1 MVAMRESKV
10 PRGRDRGHHNSPMRD
25 DLAVRVKGGATE
37 ALHSVRQG
45 VRSAAKQVRQTASE
59 VTGALRTTLHEEADE
74 LYQRHKGTA
83 TSQVKRFGKIAEQT
97 AHALHAVKADKV
109 AEYLDQASQRM
120 EEAADYLKESD
131 LAQLMHDTGRVVRRN
146 RGLAMGGMF
155 IAGYALARFLKAT
168 RARDQREDDRQDE
181 QADRGH
187 NAGGSSRNGTR
198 PGGRRGR

>member
-1 MVAMRESKV
+1 MRWHPICLAAAVIKTRFVHRDGCPVQCQERAMVAMRESKV

-97 AHALHAVKADKV
+97 AHALHAVKADNV
-109 AEYLDQASQRM
+109 AEYLDQ
-120 EEAADYLKESD
+120 
-131 LAQLMHDTGRVVRRN
+131 
-146 RGLAMGGMF
+146 
-155 IAGYALARFLKAT
+155 
-168 RARDQREDDRQDE
+168 
-181 QADRGH
+181 
-187 NAGGSSRNGTR
+187 
-198 PGGRRGR
+198 